1 MGPQGTI
8 VSLNAPQVLV
18 LLRRTN
24 PNPHV
29 YVGHGVERFINNR
42 TPGGLDAFLHEL
54 GEYESSVVILEGT
67 VTRVAND
74 RGVPRAQVALAW
86 LLQRETVAAPIVGA
100 ARPGHIEDA
109 VASVELTLS
118 EKEIEELEQPY
129 TARPIV
135 GH

>member
-1 MGPQGTI
+1 M
-8 VSLNAPQVLV
+8 
-18 LLRRTN
+18 
-24 PNPHV
+24 
-29 YVGHGVERFINNR
+29 
-42 TPGGLDAFLHEL
+42 
-54 GEYESSVVILEGT
+54 
-67 VTRVAND
+67 
-74 RGVPRAQVALAW
+74 
-86 LLQRETVAAPIVGA
+86 AAPIVGA